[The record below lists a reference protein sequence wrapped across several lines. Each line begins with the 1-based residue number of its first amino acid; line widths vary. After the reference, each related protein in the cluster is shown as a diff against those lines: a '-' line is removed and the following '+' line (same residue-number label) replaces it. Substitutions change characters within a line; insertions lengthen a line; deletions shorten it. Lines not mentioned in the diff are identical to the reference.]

1 MEKIKEKGAG
11 YSSRFGMLCVLI
23 GGSVGTGN
31 MWRFPRLV
39 ANCGGGSFIIVMTIC
54 LFLIAIPL
62 VYVEN
67 VIGRAT
73 RHSAPGAFRDMIGEK
88 WTWMG
93 TVATLI
99 YFLMLS
105 YYCVVLGWCSRYTV
119 MSITGSYFGADKAE
133 LFTQV
138 TNGDPITAVCW
149 LVGMVLIYLCIKKR
163 TGLEKSSSILLPALF
178 VILVVLAV
186 YALTRENAS
195 SGLEYAF
202 TVDAAALVKPNT
214 WIEALAQCAW
224 SVGPGTMM
232 IVAGAKYQSK
242 DDDIVLNSHTLAFG
256 DMTVALLATL
266 VVLPCVFA
274 FAASTDSAVEICQS
288 GSNGITFLGL
298 TNLFEVMPAG
308 RLVGTLFFLCL
319 TFAAFSSATLMATC
333 FSNALIDLGMTRT
346 KAVRI
351 VVVALTI
358 AGIPSVLNQ
367 DFLTNQDTTWGTGL
381 VFGTLFLG
389 FLVRKF
395 GAAKMRNQLIN
406 PVSDIKITKRWDFL
420 AGTLA
425 PFAIAVL
432 LITWIVQSIGWS
444 DNWWN
449 PFEVANL
456 GTMVCQWAVVFIA
469 AFAMNKWINKAIKK
483 KYFNGETF
491 DDIPEE
497 ILNEQ

>member
-1 MEKIKEKGAG
+1 
-11 YSSRFGMLCVLI
+11 
-23 GGSVGTGN
+23 
-31 MWRFPRLV
+31 
-39 ANCGGGSFIIVMTIC
+39 
-54 LFLIAIPL
+54 
-62 VYVEN
+62 
-67 VIGRAT
+67 
-73 RHSAPGAFRDMIGEK
+73 
-88 WTWMG
+88 
-93 TVATLI
+93 
-99 YFLMLS
+99 
-105 YYCVVLGWCSRYTV
+105 
-119 MSITGSYFGADKAE
+119 
-133 LFTQV
+133 
-138 TNGDPITAVCW
+138 
-149 LVGMVLIYLCIKKR
+149 
-163 TGLEKSSSILLPALF
+163 
-178 VILVVLAV
+178 
-186 YALTRENAS
+186 
-195 SGLEYAF
+195 
-202 TVDAAALVKPNT
+202 
-214 WIEALAQCAW
+214 
-224 SVGPGTMM
+224 
-232 IVAGAKYQSK
+232 
-242 DDDIVLNSHTLAFG
+242 
-256 DMTVALLATL
+256 
-266 VVLPCVFA
+266 
-274 FAASTDSAVEICQS
+274 
-288 GSNGITFLGL
+288 
-298 TNLFEVMPAG
+298 
-308 RLVGTLFFLCL
+308 
-319 TFAAFSSATLMATC
+319 MATC

-406 PVSDIKITKRWDFL
+406 PVSDIKITKKWDFL